1 VGYLGSS
8 SRNKREDM
16 AIITALGVSQMRR
29 KLVPGKLYKFQY
41 INRHESHLNDKLVMY
56 IGEDHIHR
64 DDGVVIENFRI
75 QVIGEDRI
83 RLCDD
88 GMRGYIKDID

>member
-1 VGYLGSS
+1 MNL
-8 SRNKREDM
+8 
-16 AIITALGVSQMRR
+16 I
-29 KLVPGKLYKFQY
+29 PGNLYKFPY
-41 INRHESHLNDKLVMY
+41 INGHTRDLNRKLVMY

-83 RLCDD
+83 RLCDNR
-88 GMRGYIKDID
+88 MRYHLEDID